1 MGEIADM
8 MLDGTMC
15 QGCGVWLHDGQDGPG
30 YPGYCRDCQRDQP
43 AREPQFAQPKNVA
56 KVACKVCG
64 RHVKA
69 VGLNDHMRD
78 SHGQGKSGEPR

>member
-15 QGCGVWLHDGQDGPG
+15 QGCGVWLHGGEDGPG
-30 YPGYCRDCQRDQP
+30 YPGYCRGCRPDSA
-43 AREPQFAQPKNVA
+43 AREPQFVKPKSIA

-64 RHVKA
+64 RHVKTA
-69 VGLNDHMRD
+69 GLKDHMRD
-78 SHGQGKSGEPR
+78 KHDSLGKNES